1 MKISQ
6 LFTLLLLAGTNIAFA
21 QQPNPS
27 YNPSLA
33 DSLKADEY
41 GMKMYVLVILKT
53 GPIQI
58 TDESL
63 RDSLFTG
70 HLKNISRLVHE
81 GKLVVAGPLG
91 KNDKE
96 YRGIFILNVPT
107 VEEAQA
113 LLQTD
118 PTIQAGLLEPEMYP
132 WYGSAAL
139 PMYLPYDAKVRKKSY
154 SN

>member
-1 MKISQ
+1 MKIRH
-6 LFTLLLLAGTNIAFA
+6 LLTLLFLAGTNIVFA

-27 YNPSLA
+27 YNAALA

-53 GPIQI
+53 GPIQM
-58 TDESL
+58 TDDSM

-70 HLKNISRLVHE
+70 HLRNIARLVQD
-81 GKLVVAGPLG
+81 GKMVVAGPLG
-91 KNDKE
+91 KNDNQ

-107 VEEAQA
+107 VEEAQS

-139 PMYLPYDAKVRKKSY
+139 PMYLPYDAKIHK
-154 SN
+154 